1 VIFLKKSTIIICLVI
16 ISVISLGLKL
26 YVTNFSTFPD
36 EDAMGYILDA
46 IGHTNGD
53 FSPNSAKTLGW
64 SLFLSPFFELVNS
77 ENFLDYSDTAR
88 TISIVISLF
97 SIFMMYKLSRKFFT
111 EKYSLVAACLFAFE
125 PHLNY
130 NSGQALSEPLYI
142 LIFMISFYFILNQN
156 SKLFYLS
163 FLFAGLL
170 VWVRIPGAIMLL
182 AISIIFFYYSK
193 LSSKTFIKFIFG
205 LSVFFLII
213 TPILVNRYD
222 TYGDPL
228 YFDLGS
234 SLFTGEFDTL
244 QSIDTINLEYSAI
257 DYIDDHSV
265 PEFIHR
271 FILTGIFNIV
281 EQLTKISF
289 PYLIIL
295 IPIGIL
301 FSFRAF
307 DQRQKS
313 INANWILILTTISLM
328 IISFSVIPE
337 RRFLF
342 YLLPFLIIFATIP
355 IQRLIEY
362 GLSTFSFTQKQKH
375 YSLIIILGVII
386 VLSSLF
392 MMRYDVMDKF
402 EEQEQIKLAQLLENK
417 ISGNIL
423 DAGNALRG
431 ISFLELSEFNMK
443 LNLIEQRFPSSPVP
457 ITEDIKIINISGASL
472 DDFILNSEKENLKYI
487 AINQDGVTEIW
498 YPFLSDIYYNDQ
510 QYSYLKKII
519 DTNELGFIKFKV
531 KVFEIDYDKF
541 KNP

>member
-1 VIFLKKSTIIICLVI
+1 MNKSTIIICLIV

-26 YVTNFSTFPD
+26 SVTNFSTFPG
-36 EDAMGYILDA
+36 EDATGYIFAA
-46 IGHTNGD
+46 IGHTEGD
-53 FSPNSAKTLGW
+53 FSPSSSKTLGW
-64 SLFLSPFFELVNS
+64 SLFLSPFFELASS

-97 SIFMMYKLSRKFFT
+97 SIFMMYKLSRKFFP

-142 LIFMISFYFILNQN
+142 LIFMVSFYFILNQN

-193 LSSKTFIKFIFG
+193 LSSKTFVKFILG
-205 LSVFFLII
+205 LSIFFLII

-228 YFDLGS
+228 YFELGT
-234 SLFTGEFDTL
+234 SLFTGEFGTL
-244 QSIDTINLEYSAI
+244 QSVNTHDLEYSAI

-265 PEFIHR
+265 PEFIDR

-281 EQLTKISF
+281 EQLSIISF

-328 IISFSVIPE
+328 VISFSVIPE
-337 RRFLF
+337 RRFLY

-362 GLSTFSFTQKQKH
+362 GLSTFSFTKKQKH
-375 YSLIIILGVII
+375 YSLILILGVII

-402 EEQEQIKLAQLLENK
+402 EEQEQIELAQLLNNK

-423 DAGNALRG
+423 DAGNSLRG
-431 ISFLELSEFNMK
+431 ISYVELSEFNMK
-443 LNLIEQRFPSSPVP
+443 LNLNEQRFPSSPVP
-457 ITEDIKIINISGASL
+457 ITEDIKIISVFGTSL

-498 YPFLSDIYYNDQ
+498 YPFLSDVYYNEQ

>member
-1 VIFLKKSTIIICLVI
+1 MNKSTIIICLIV

-26 YVTNFSTFPD
+26 SVTNFSTFPG
-36 EDAMGYILDA
+36 EDATGYIFAA
-46 IGHTNGD
+46 IGHTEGD
-53 FSPNSAKTLGW
+53 FSPSSSKTLGW
-64 SLFLSPFFELVNS
+64 SLFLSPFFELASS

-97 SIFMMYKLSRKFFT
+97 SIFMMYKLSRKFFP

-142 LIFMISFYFILNQN
+142 LIFMVSFYFILNQN

-193 LSSKTFIKFIFG
+193 LSSKTFVKFILG
-205 LSVFFLII
+205 LSIFFLII

-228 YFDLGS
+228 YFELGT
-234 SLFTGEFDTL
+234 SLFTGEFGTL
-244 QSIDTINLEYSAI
+244 QSVNTHDLEYSAI

-265 PEFIHR
+265 PEFIDR

-281 EQLTKISF
+281 EQLSLISF

-307 DQRQKS
+307 DQHQKS

-328 IISFSVIPE
+328 IITFSVIPE
-337 RRFLF
+337 RRFLY

-362 GLSTFSFTQKQKH
+362 GLSTFSFTKKQKH
-375 YSLIIILGVII
+375 YSLILILGVII

-402 EEQEQIKLAQLLENK
+402 EEQEQIELAQLLNNK

-423 DAGNALRG
+423 DAGNSLRG
-431 ISFLELSEFNMK
+431 ISYVELSEFNMK
-443 LNLIEQRFPSSPVP
+443 LNLNEQLIPSSPVP
-457 ITEDIKIINISGASL
+457 ITDDIKIINIFGTSL
-472 DDFILNSEKENLKYI
+472 NEFILNSEKENLKYI

-510 QYSYLKKII
+510 QYSYLKKIV

>member
-1 VIFLKKSTIIICLVI
+1 MNKSTILICLIV

-26 YVTNFSTFPD
+26 SVTNFSTFPG
-36 EDAMGYILDA
+36 EDATGYIFAA
-46 IGHTNGD
+46 IGYTEGD
-53 FSPNSAKTLGW
+53 FSPSSSKTLGW
-64 SLFLSPFFELVNS
+64 SLFLSPFFELVSS

-97 SIFMMYKLSRKFFT
+97 SIFMMYKLSRKFFP

-142 LIFMISFYFILNQN
+142 LIFMVSFHFILNQN

-193 LSSKTFIKFIFG
+193 LSSKTFVKFILG
-205 LSVFFLII
+205 LSIFFLII

-228 YFDLGS
+228 YFELGT
-234 SLFTGEFDTL
+234 SLFTGEFGTL
-244 QSIDTINLEYSAI
+244 QSVNTHDLEYSAI
-257 DYIDDHSV
+257 DYINDHSV
-265 PEFIHR
+265 PEFIDR

-281 EQLTKISF
+281 EQLSLISF

-328 IISFSVIPE
+328 VISFSVIPE
-337 RRFLF
+337 RRFLY

-362 GLSTFSFTQKQKH
+362 GLSTFSFTTKQKH
-375 YSLIIILGVII
+375 YSLILILGVII

-402 EEQEQIKLAQLLENK
+402 EEQEQIELAQLLKNK

-431 ISFLELSEFNMK
+431 ISFAELSEFNMK
-443 LNLIEQRFPSSPVP
+443 LNLNEQRFPSSPVS

-498 YPFLSDIYYNDQ
+498 YPFLSNIYYNEQ

-519 DTNELGFIKFKV
+519 DTNELGFTKFKV

-541 KNP
+541 RNP

>member
-1 VIFLKKSTIIICLVI
+1 MNKNTIIICLIVI
-16 ISVISLGLKL
+16 SLISLGLKL
-26 YVTNFSTFPD
+26 SVTNFSTFPD
-36 EDAMGYILDA
+36 EDAVGYILDA

-64 SLFLSPFFELVNS
+64 SLFLSPFFELLSS

-88 TISIVISLF
+88 TISITISLF
-97 SIFMMYKLSRKFFT
+97 SIFIMYKLSRKFFP

-170 VWVRIPGAIMLL
+170 VWVRLPGVIMLL
-182 AISIIFFYYSK
+182 AISVIFFYYSK

-205 LSVFFLII
+205 LSIFFLII

-222 TYGDPL
+222 TYGDPV

-234 SLFTGEFDTL
+234 TIFTGEFGAL
-244 QSIDTINLEYSAI
+244 QSINTKDLEYSAI

-265 PEFIHR
+265 PEFIDR

-281 EQLTKISF
+281 EQLIKISF

-307 DQRQKS
+307 DQNQKS

-328 IISFSVIPE
+328 IISFSVISE
-337 RRFLF
+337 RRFLY

-362 GLSTFSFTQKQKH
+362 GLSTFSFTKKQKH
-375 YSLIIILGVII
+375 YSLILILTVIIL
-386 VLSSLF
+386 LSSLF

-402 EEQEQIKLAQLLENK
+402 EEQEQIKLAQLLNNK

-431 ISFLELSEFNMK
+431 ISFVELSESNMK
-443 LNLIEQRFPSSPVP
+443 LNLIEQRHPSSPVP
-457 ITEDIKIINISGASL
+457 ITEDITIISIFGVSL

-498 YPFLSDIYYNDQ
+498 YPFLSDIYHNDQ

-541 KNP
+541 RNP

>member
-1 VIFLKKSTIIICLVI
+1 MNKSTIIICLII

-26 YVTNFSTFPD
+26 SVTNFSTFPG
-36 EDAMGYILDA
+36 EDATGYIFDA
-46 IGHTNGD
+46 IGHTEGD
-53 FSPNSAKTLGW
+53 FSPNSSKTLGW

-97 SIFMMYKLSRKFFT
+97 SIFMMYKLSRKFFP

-170 VWVRIPGAIMLL
+170 VWVRLPGAIILL
-182 AISIIFFYYSK
+182 AISIIFFYHSK
-193 LSSKTFIKFIFG
+193 LSSKTFVKFIFG
-205 LSVFFLII
+205 LSIFFLII

-228 YFDLGS
+228 YFELGT
-234 SLFTGEFDTL
+234 SLFTGEFGTL
-244 QSIDTINLEYSAI
+244 QSVNTHDLEYSAI

-328 IISFSVIPE
+328 IITFSVIPE
-337 RRFLF
+337 RRFLY

-362 GLSTFSFTQKQKH
+362 GLSTFSFTKKQKH
-375 YSLIIILGVII
+375 YSLILILGVII

-402 EEQEQIKLAQLLENK
+402 EEQEQIELAQLLKNK

-423 DAGNALRG
+423 DAGNSLRG
-431 ISFLELSEFNMK
+431 ISYVELSEFNMK
-443 LNLIEQRFPSSPVP
+443 LNLNEQLIPSSPVP
-457 ITEDIKIINISGASL
+457 ITDDIKIINIFGTSL
-472 DDFILNSEKENLKYI
+472 DEFILNSEKENLKYI

-498 YPFLSDIYYNDQ
+498 YPFLSDIYYNEQ

-519 DTNELGFIKFKV
+519 DTNELGFTKFKV

-541 KNP
+541 RNP

>member
-1 VIFLKKSTIIICLVI
+1 MIFLKKSTILICLVI

-26 YVTNFSTFPD
+26 SVTNFSTFPG
-36 EDAMGYILDA
+36 EDATGYIFDA

-53 FSPNSAKTLGW
+53 FSPNSSKTLGW

-88 TISIVISLF
+88 TISITISLF
-97 SIFMMYKLSRKFFT
+97 SIFIMYKLSRKFFP

-130 NSGQALSEPLYI
+130 NSGQALSEPLFI
-142 LIFMISFYFILNQN
+142 LIFMISFHFILNKN

-170 VWVRIPGAIMLL
+170 VWVRLPGAIILL
-182 AISIIFFYYSK
+182 AISIIFFYHSK
-193 LSSKTFIKFIFG
+193 LSSKTFAKFIFG
-205 LSVFFLII
+205 LSIFFLII

-222 TYGDPL
+222 AYGDPL
-228 YFDLGS
+228 YFELGT
-234 SLFTGEFDTL
+234 SLFTGEFGTL
-244 QSIDTINLEYSAI
+244 QSVNTQDLEYSAI
-257 DYIDDHSV
+257 DYIDDHSI

-281 EQLTKISF
+281 EQLAKISF

-307 DQRQKS
+307 DQNQKS

-328 IISFSVIPE
+328 VITFSVIQE
-337 RRFLF
+337 RRFLY
-342 YLLPFLIIFATIP
+342 YLLPFLIIFATLP

-362 GLSTFSFTQKQKH
+362 GLSTFSFTKKQKH
-375 YSLIIILGVII
+375 YSLILILSVIIL
-386 VLSSLF
+386 LSSLF
-392 MMRYDVMDKF
+392 MMRYDVMDKS
-402 EEQEQIKLAQLLENK
+402 EEQEQIKLAQLLKNK

-423 DAGNALRG
+423 DAGNALLG

-443 LNLIEQRFPSSPVP
+443 LNLNEQRYPSSPIP
-457 ITEDIKIINISGASL
+457 IIEDIKIISIFGMSL

-487 AINQDGVTEIW
+487 AINQDGVTEVW

-510 QYSYLKKII
+510 GYSYLKKIV

-541 KNP
+541 RNP

>member
-1 VIFLKKSTIIICLVI
+1 MKKSTILICLII
-16 ISVISLGLKL
+16 ISLISLGLKL
-26 YVTNFSTFPD
+26 SVTNFSTFPG
-36 EDAMGYILDA
+36 EDATGYIFDA
-46 IGHTNGD
+46 IGHTEGD

-64 SLFLSPFFELVNS
+64 SLFLSPFFELLSS

-88 TISIVISLF
+88 TISIAISLF
-97 SIFMMYKLSRKFFT
+97 SIFIMYKLSRKFFS

-142 LIFMISFYFILNQN
+142 LVFMISFYFILHQN

-170 VWVRIPGAIMLL
+170 VWVRLPGAIMLL
-182 AISIIFFYYSK
+182 AISLIFFYYSK
-193 LSSKTFIKFIFG
+193 LSSKTFVKFILG
-205 LSVFFLII
+205 LSIFFLII

-228 YFDLGS
+228 YFGLGS
-234 SLFTGEFDTL
+234 TIFTGEFGTL
-244 QSIDTINLEYSAI
+244 QSINTIDLEYSAT

-265 PEFIHR
+265 PEFIDR

-281 EQLTKISF
+281 EQLSMISF

-307 DQRQKS
+307 DQDQKS
-313 INANWILILTTISLM
+313 INANWIFIFTTLSLM
-328 IISFSVIPE
+328 VVSFSVIPE
-337 RRFLF
+337 RRFLY
-342 YLLPFLIIFATIP
+342 YLLPFLIIFATLP

-362 GLSTFSFTQKQKH
+362 GLSTFSFTKKQKY
-375 YSLIIILGVII
+375 YSLILILSVII
-386 VLSSLF
+386 ILSSLF
-392 MMRYDVMDKF
+392 MMRYDVMDKS
-402 EEQEQIKLAQLLENK
+402 EEQEQIKLAQLLKNK

-431 ISFLELSEFNMK
+431 ISFVELSEFNMK
-443 LNLIEQRFPSSPVP
+443 LNLSEQRYPSSPVA
-457 ITEDIKIINISGASL
+457 ITEDIKIISIFGTSL

-510 QYSYLKKII
+510 QYSYLKKIV
-519 DTNELGFIKFKV
+519 DTSELGFIKFNV
-531 KVFEIDYDKF
+531 KVFEIDYHKF
-541 KNP
+541 RNP

>member
-1 VIFLKKSTIIICLVI
+1 MIFLKKSTILICLII
-16 ISVISLGLKL
+16 ISLISLGLKL
-26 YVTNFSTFPD
+26 SVTNFSTFPG
-36 EDAMGYILDA
+36 EDATGYIFDA
-46 IGHTNGD
+46 IQHTEGD
-53 FSPNSAKTLGW
+53 FSPNSSKTLGW

-77 ENFLDYSDTAR
+77 ENFLHYSDTAR
-88 TISIVISLF
+88 TISIAISLF
-97 SIFMMYKLSRKFFT
+97 SIFIMYKLSRKFFP

-142 LIFMISFYFILNQN
+142 LIFMISFYFILSQN

-163 FLFAGLL
+163 FLSAGLL
-170 VWVRIPGAIMLL
+170 VWVRLPGVIMLL
-182 AISIIFFYYSK
+182 AISIIFFYHSK
-193 LSSKTFIKFIFG
+193 LSSKTFVKFILG
-205 LSVFFLII
+205 LSIFFLII

-228 YFDLGS
+228 YFELGS
-234 SLFTGEFDTL
+234 SLFTGEFGTL
-244 QSIDTINLEYSAI
+244 QSVNTHDLEYSAI

-328 IISFSVIPE
+328 IITFSVIPE
-337 RRFLF
+337 RRFLY

-362 GLSTFSFTQKQKH
+362 GLSTFSFTKKQKH
-375 YSLIIILGVII
+375 YSLILILGVII

-402 EEQEQIKLAQLLENK
+402 EEQEQIELAQLLNNK

-431 ISFLELSEFNMK
+431 ISFVELSEFNMK
-443 LNLIEQRFPSSPVP
+443 LNLNEQRFPSSPVS
-457 ITEDIKIINISGASL
+457 ITEDIKIINIFGTSL

-519 DTNELGFIKFKV
+519 DTNELGFTKFKV

-541 KNP
+541 RNP

>member
-1 VIFLKKSTIIICLVI
+1 MNKSTIIICLII

-26 YVTNFSTFPD
+26 SVTNFSTFPG
-36 EDAMGYILDA
+36 EDATGYIFNA

-53 FSPNSAKTLGW
+53 FSPSPSKTLGW

-77 ENFLDYSDTAR
+77 ENFLDYSNTAR

-97 SIFMMYKLSRKFFT
+97 SIFIMYKLSRKFFP

-163 FLFAGLL
+163 FLFTGLL
-170 VWVRIPGAIMLL
+170 VWVRLPGVIMLL
-182 AISIIFFYYSK
+182 AISIIFFYHSK
-193 LSSKTFIKFIFG
+193 LSSKTFVKFIFG
-205 LSVFFLII
+205 LSIFFLII

-228 YFDLGS
+228 YFELGS
-234 SLFTGEFDTL
+234 SLFTGEFGTL
-244 QSIDTINLEYSAI
+244 QSIDTIDLEYSAI

-328 IISFSVIPE
+328 IITFSVIPE
-337 RRFLF
+337 RRFLY

-362 GLSTFSFTQKQKH
+362 GLSTFSFTKKQKH
-375 YSLIIILGVII
+375 YSLILILGVII

-402 EEQEQIKLAQLLENK
+402 EEQEQIELAQLLKNK

-431 ISFLELSEFNMK
+431 ISFAELSEFNMK
-443 LNLIEQRFPSSPVP
+443 LNLNEQNYPSSSIL
-457 ITEDIKIINISGASL
+457 ITKDIKIINISGTSL

-498 YPFLSDIYYNDQ
+498 YPFLSDIYHNDQ

-541 KNP
+541 RNP

>member
-1 VIFLKKSTIIICLVI
+1 MNKSTIIICLII

-26 YVTNFSTFPD
+26 SVTNFSTFPG
-36 EDAMGYILDA
+36 EDATGYIFDA
-46 IGHTNGD
+46 IGHTEGD
-53 FSPNSAKTLGW
+53 FSPNSSKTLGW
-64 SLFLSPFFELVNS
+64 SIFLSPFFELVNS

-97 SIFMMYKLSRKFFT
+97 SIFIMYKLSRKFFP

-170 VWVRIPGAIMLL
+170 VWVRLPGAIILL
-182 AISIIFFYYSK
+182 AISIIFFYHSK
-193 LSSKTFIKFIFG
+193 LSSKTFVKFIIG
-205 LSVFFLII
+205 LSIFFLII

-228 YFDLGS
+228 YFELGT
-234 SLFTGEFDTL
+234 SLFTGEFGTL
-244 QSIDTINLEYSAI
+244 QSVNTHDLEYSAI

-265 PEFIHR
+265 PEFIDR

-281 EQLTKISF
+281 EQLSIISF

-328 IISFSVIPE
+328 VISFSVIPE
-337 RRFLF
+337 RRFLY

-362 GLSTFSFTQKQKH
+362 GLSTFSFTKKQKH
-375 YSLIIILGVII
+375 YSLILILGVII

-402 EEQEQIKLAQLLENK
+402 EEQEQIELAQLLNNK

-423 DAGNALRG
+423 DAGNSLRG
-431 ISFLELSEFNMK
+431 ISYVELSEFNMK
-443 LNLIEQRFPSSPVP
+443 LNLNEQLIPSSPVP
-457 ITEDIKIINISGASL
+457 ITDDIKIINIFGTSL
-472 DDFILNSEKENLKYI
+472 NEFILNSEKENLKYI

-498 YPFLSDIYYNDQ
+498 YPFLSDVYYNEQ

>member
-1 VIFLKKSTIIICLVI
+1 MNKSTIIICLII

-26 YVTNFSTFPD
+26 SVTNFSTFPS
-36 EDAMGYILDA
+36 EDATGYIFDA
-46 IGHTNGD
+46 IGHTEGD

-77 ENFLDYSDTAR
+77 ENFLDYSNTAR

-97 SIFMMYKLSRKFFT
+97 SIFIMYKLSRKFFP

-193 LSSKTFIKFIFG
+193 LSSKTFVKFILG
-205 LSVFFLII
+205 LSIFFLII
-213 TPILVNRYD
+213 TPMLVNRYD

-234 SLFTGEFDTL
+234 SLFTGEFGTL
-244 QSIDTINLEYSAI
+244 QSIDTIDLEYSAI

-328 IISFSVIPE
+328 IITFSVIPE
-337 RRFLF
+337 RRFLY

-375 YSLIIILGVII
+375 YSLILILGVII

-402 EEQEQIKLAQLLENK
+402 EEQEQIELAQLLNNK

-431 ISFLELSEFNMK
+431 ISYVEYSEFNMK
-443 LNLIEQRFPSSPVP
+443 LNLNEQRFPSSPVP

-498 YPFLSDIYYNDQ
+498 YPFLSDIYYNEQ

-519 DTNELGFIKFKV
+519 DTNELGFTKFKV

-541 KNP
+541 RNP

>member
-1 VIFLKKSTIIICLVI
+1 MNKSTIIICLIV

-26 YVTNFSTFPD
+26 SVTNFSTFPG
-36 EDAMGYILDA
+36 EDATGYIFAA
-46 IGHTNGD
+46 IGHTEGD
-53 FSPNSAKTLGW
+53 FSPSSSKTLGW
-64 SLFLSPFFELVNS
+64 SLFLSPFFELASS

-97 SIFMMYKLSRKFFT
+97 SIFMMYKLSRKFFP

-142 LIFMISFYFILNQN
+142 LIFMVSFYFILNQN

-193 LSSKTFIKFIFG
+193 LSSKTFVKFILG
-205 LSVFFLII
+205 LSIFFLII

-228 YFDLGS
+228 YFELGT
-234 SLFTGEFDTL
+234 SLFTGEFGTL
-244 QSIDTINLEYSAI
+244 QSGNTHDLEYSAI
-257 DYIDDHSV
+257 DYISDHSV

-328 IISFSVIPE
+328 VISFSVIPE
-337 RRFLF
+337 RRFLY

-362 GLSTFSFTQKQKH
+362 GLSTFSFTKKQKH
-375 YSLIIILGVII
+375 YSLILILGVII

-402 EEQEQIKLAQLLENK
+402 EEQEQIELAQLLNNK

-423 DAGNALRG
+423 DAGNSLRG
-431 ISFLELSEFNMK
+431 ISYVEYSEFNMK
-443 LNLIEQRFPSSPVP
+443 LNLNEQRFPSSPVP
-457 ITEDIKIINISGASL
+457 ITEDIKIISVFGTSL

-510 QYSYLKKII
+510 QYSYLKKIV

>member
-1 VIFLKKSTIIICLVI
+1 MNKSTIIICLII

-26 YVTNFSTFPD
+26 SVTNFSTFPD
-36 EDAMGYILDA
+36 EDAIGYTLDA
-46 IGHTNGD
+46 IGHTRGD

-64 SLFLSPFFELVNS
+64 SLFLSPFFELLSS

-88 TISIVISLF
+88 TISITISLF
-97 SIFMMYKLSRKFFT
+97 SIFIMYKVSRKFFP

-163 FLFAGLL
+163 FLFTGLL
-170 VWVRIPGAIMLL
+170 VWVRLPGAIMLL
-182 AISIIFFYYSK
+182 AISIIFFYHSK
-193 LSSKTFIKFIFG
+193 LSSKTFVKFILG
-205 LSVFFLII
+205 LSIFFLII

-228 YFDLGS
+228 YFELGS
-234 SLFTGEFDTL
+234 SLFTGEFGTL
-244 QSIDTINLEYSAI
+244 QSGNTHDLEYSAI

-301 FSFRAF
+301 FSSRAF

-328 IISFSVIPE
+328 IITFSVIPE
-337 RRFLF
+337 RRFLY

-362 GLSTFSFTQKQKH
+362 GLSTFSFTKKQKH
-375 YSLIIILGVII
+375 YSLILILGVII

-431 ISFLELSEFNMK
+431 ISFAELSEFNMK
-443 LNLIEQRFPSSPVP
+443 LNLNEQNYPSLSIP
-457 ITEDIKIINISGASL
+457 ITKDIKIINISGTSL

-498 YPFLSDIYYNDQ
+498 YPFLSDIYYNEQ

-519 DTNELGFIKFKV
+519 DTNELGFTKFKV

-541 KNP
+541 RNP

>member
-1 VIFLKKSTIIICLVI
+1 MNKSTIIICLII

-26 YVTNFSTFPD
+26 SVTNFSTFPG
-36 EDAMGYILDA
+36 EDATGYIFNA
-46 IGHTNGD
+46 IEHTNGD
-53 FSPNSAKTLGW
+53 FSPSPSKTLGW

-77 ENFLDYSDTAR
+77 ENFLDYSNTAR

-97 SIFMMYKLSRKFFT
+97 SIFIMYKLSRKFFP

-163 FLFAGLL
+163 FLFTGLL
-170 VWVRIPGAIMLL
+170 VWVRLPGAIMLL
-182 AISIIFFYYSK
+182 AISIIFFYHSK
-193 LSSKTFIKFIFG
+193 LSSKTFVKFILG
-205 LSVFFLII
+205 LSIFFLII

-228 YFDLGS
+228 YFELGT
-234 SLFTGEFDTL
+234 SLFTGEFGTL
-244 QSIDTINLEYSAI
+244 QSIDTIDLEYSAI

-328 IISFSVIPE
+328 IITFSVIPE
-337 RRFLF
+337 RRFLY

-362 GLSTFSFTQKQKH
+362 GLSTFSFTKKQKH
-375 YSLIIILGVII
+375 YSLILILGVII

-402 EEQEQIKLAQLLENK
+402 EEQEQIKLAQLLNNK

-431 ISFLELSEFNMK
+431 ISFAELSEFNMK
-443 LNLIEQRFPSSPVP
+443 LNLNEQRFPSSPVS

-498 YPFLSDIYYNDQ
+498 YPFLSDIYYNEQ

-519 DTNELGFIKFKV
+519 DTNELGFTKFKV

-541 KNP
+541 RNP